1 MVKSLK
7 NKKTFNTSSIV
18 LFLCIVFILFILR
31 YPQQTCT
38 LALQGLEIWALK
50 MIPILFPFMMISSIM
65 IYSGL
70 DALLAKFLFPFLRPF
85 FHCSFYGIYA
95 IFMGFFCGFPM
106 GAKVVSELYV
116 SQKISE
122 QEANQLLAFCN
133 LIGPTYFLGLVLP
146 ILETLQFQAPIFF
159 LFGMYGIPALYG
171 MVILSRRPSHHQSS
185 ATGCHEASLSWAD
198 TIRKACFQ
206 NVQSILMLGGYITFT
221 NALCIILQVA
231 PISDTTVAIGNCFIE
246 INGGIIQLYT
256 NNVLS
261 SNWKCFWIMSTLA
274 FGGVSCML
282 QAANFIHQANLSL
295 KCYFIHKINVT
306 CISAVYYF
314 IIIFFF

>member
-1 MVKSLK
+1 MVISLK
-7 NKKTFNTSSIV
+7 IKKTFNTSI
-18 LFLCIVFILFILR
+18 LALLLCMIFILLILR
-31 YPQQTCT
+31 YPRQTCT

-85 FHCSFYGIYA
+85 FRCSFYGIYA

-106 GAKVVSELYV
+106 GAKVVSELYT
-116 SQKISE
+116 SQKITKS
-122 QEANQLLAFCN
+122 EANQLLAFCN
-133 LIGPTYFLGLVLP
+133 LIGPTYFLGLVIP
-146 ILETLQFQAPIFF
+146 ILQALHFHVQLPF

-171 MVILSRRPSHHQSS
+171 ILLLYRNPSCLATAPSS
-185 ATGCHEASLSWAD
+185 TELTASWTD
-198 TIRKACFQ
+198 TIRKSCFQ

-221 NALCIILQVA
+221 NALCIILQVI
-231 PISDTTVAIGNCFIE
+231 PISDTAVAIGNSLIE

-256 NNVLS
+256 NSSLS
-261 SNWKCFWIMSTLA
+261 CEWKCFWIMTTLA
-274 FGGVSCML
+274 FGGFSCML
-282 QAANFIHQANLSL
+282 QAANFIHQAELSL
-295 KCYFIHKINVT
+295 RHYFFHKIIVT

-314 IIIFFF
+314 IIIFLF